1 MQPRTRR
8 RKRVIWTIIIVIVLA
23 IWGIHRYGSLNNRL
37 QSAWNKVIYT
47 SNDNVGIAVYSPK
60 THRIY
65 TGSNVPGHRFHM
77 ASTVKVA
84 ILAGIL
90 VKQPNGL
97 TDHQYSLAEK
107 MIEQSDNTATTEL
120 FDNALGKRA
129 GLQETF
135 DRFGMHDSTARSNW
149 GLSTTTP
156 RDQVKLLNNIFYK
169 SSLLTDQDQKLI
181 AKLMSNVE
189 ADQAWGISADSH
201 NFAIKNGWLSYGKS
215 QWMVNSIG
223 YVKNDNGTDYTI
235 AVYTDHNS
243 NMQVGQQ
250 AVEQLSRVTKSLMN

>member
-1 MQPRTRR
+1 MQPRTKR
-8 RKRVIWTIIIVIVLA
+8 RKRTVWAIIIIILLA
-23 IWGIHRYGSLNNRL
+23 VWGIHRYGSLNSRL

-60 THRIY
+60 THRIC

-84 ILAGIL
+84 ILAGVL

-97 TDHQYSLAEK
+97 SDHQTSLAKE
-107 MIEQSDNTATTEL
+107 MIEQSNNDATTEL
-120 FDNALGKRA
+120 FSDLGGRQ
-129 GLQETF
+129 GLQATF
-135 DRFGMHDSTARSNW
+135 NRFGMNDSTANSNW

-156 RDQVKLLNNIFYK
+156 RDQIKLLNNIFYK
-169 SSLLTDQDQKLI
+169 SSLLTEQDQELI
-181 AKLMSNVE
+181 AKLMRNVE
-189 ADQAWGISADSH
+189 ADQNWGISADSS

-215 QWMVNSIG
+215 KWMVNSIG

-235 AVYTDHNS
+235 AVYTDKNTT
-243 NMQVGQQ
+243 MQVGQQ
-250 AVEQLSRVTKSLMN
+250 AVEQLARVTKSLMN